1 MIDKKE
7 PKCLYCGEAAGYYQN
22 PNYKVKRPKK
32 YCSNSCG
39 DSFRVRKGLV
49 DKDCLYCGV
58 KLGIGNFGGPQKSA
72 KFCST
77 KCGVRHGA
85 GFVHSE
91 VMKSKIPEGVLLDP
105 EDRIRALE
113 LVDGHINSKWSYKSD
128 TSGYIVTTVED
139 PDGGVIRKKWRGREW
154 DHQKRKEVW
163 LHRFVLGIG
172 EKGDVFV
179 AHLNGNR
186 DDCRK
191 SNLKVMT
198 QEEAVIWKNANMVED
213 VIVENVAKKKMT
225 FDTKHGIREVFFDP
239 EDWDV
244 IKIYPWSIKHKRAY
258 SNGRYTDYAQARIP
272 HPDGSVIIKQGGPSH
287 SRPRERHTY
296 HTKRMTYIGMHRLI
310 MGLGPAIE
318 GSQHKDLEVDHRDKN
333 GLNNCKENLRV
344 CNHSQNSYNK
354 RHHKNS
360 AVPFKGVQYR
370 ADYAKLIKQGLYI
383 AAAKIKKPYV
393 AQISFNKRKRYLGS
407 FGSAEEAARAH
418 DIKALE
424 LHGEFAYLNFPERYE
439 EYMAELKNTREKNL
453 ES

>member
-1 MIDKKE
+1 MVSE
-7 PKCLYCGEAAGYYQN
+7 QAHKCPYCGEDPGHFFYG
-22 PNYKVKRPKK
+22 PGHKIKK
-32 YCSNSCG
+32 
-39 DSFRVRKGLV
+39 
-49 DKDCLYCGV
+49 
-58 KLGIGNFGGPQKSA
+58 A
-72 KFCST
+72 KEFCST
-77 KCGVRHGA
+77 ACNRRHRA

-91 VMKSKIPEGVLLDP
+91 VVKGKIPEGVLLDP
-105 EDRIRALE
+105 EDRKLALG
-113 LVDGHINSKWSYKSD
+113 LVDGHINSKWKYKSD
-128 TSGYIVTTVED
+128 GSGYITTTVIH
-139 PDGGVIRKKWRGREW
+139 PDGGVIRKKWKGREW
-154 DHQKRKEVW
+154 DNQKRKEVW
-163 LHRFVLGIG
+163 LHKFVLGIG
-172 EKGDVFV
+172 EEGDVFV

-244 IKIYPWSIKHKRAY
+244 VKTYRWSIKHAAAH

-287 SRPRERHTY
+287 SRPRERYTY
-296 HTKRMTYIGMHRLI
+296 HTKRMTQITMHRLI
-310 MGLGPAIE
+310 MGLGLAIE
-318 GSQHKDLEVDHRDKN
+318 GGQHKDLEVDHRDKN

-360 AVPFKGVQYR
+360 AIPFKGVKYR

-383 AAAKIKKPYV
+383 AAAEIKKPYV
-393 AQISFNKRKRYLGS
+393 AQINFNKRRRHLGC
-407 FGSAEEAARAH
+407 FASAEEAARAY

-424 LHGEFAYLNFPERYE
+424 LHGEYAYLNFPVE
-439 EYMAELKNTREKNL
+439 KNT
-453 ES
+453 